1 MTNTFIFQSADSLE
15 SAPKKEESKD
25 TVWETL
31 KFSFEIEE
39 VSASVYWKEADKPS
53 KERDPSCC
61 LGKFSIV
68 SVKTN
73 GRMTS
78 NMALDAVVT
87 LETCVLDDK
96 RPESV
101 DGVTR

>member
-1 MTNTFIFQSADSLE
+1 MW
-15 SAPKKEESKD
+15 D
-25 TVWETL
+25 TV

-39 VSASVYWKEADKPS
+39 VSASVYWKENDK
-53 KERDPSCC
+53 KGEGRDPACC
-61 LGKFSIV
+61 LGKFSLV
-68 SVKTN
+68 SVKTS

-101 DGVTR
+101 KGVTR